1 MQIIITIFG
10 DYLRRVLVG
19 TCLKGRLKTY
29 CMSFDLISKT
39 MEIKFAVVVSR
50 EIATFSLH
58 SDAIHKF
65 EDLLAKGMLGFKS
78 DLVESITIG
87 FVCLSPLFSRFFQAH
102 RPKYY
107 EDKTLKCRGSVV
119 PEVRMYKKLT
129 ADFVVDF
136 GTYFKLTT
144 EEECLKFLALS
155 FVDFLKNLKYPGKLK
170 KFEKEKLLQAVKD
183 IFIENSII
191 SAYDSI

>member
-1 MQIIITIFG
+1 MW
-10 DYLRRVLVG
+10 
-19 TCLKGRLKTY
+19 
-29 CMSFDLISKT
+29 
-39 MEIKFAVVVSR
+39 
-50 EIATFSLH
+50 
-58 SDAIHKF
+58 
-65 EDLLAKGMLGFKS
+65 
-78 DLVESITIG
+78 
-87 FVCLSPLFSRFFQAH
+87 
-102 RPKYY
+102 
-107 EDKTLKCRGSVV
+107 GSVV